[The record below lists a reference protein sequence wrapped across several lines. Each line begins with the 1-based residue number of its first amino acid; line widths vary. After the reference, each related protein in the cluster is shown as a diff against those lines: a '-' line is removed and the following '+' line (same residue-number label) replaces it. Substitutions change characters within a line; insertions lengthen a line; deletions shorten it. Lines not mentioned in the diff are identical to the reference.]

1 MNSGIYS
8 IDVKKFCEILINIAE
23 CFSAN
28 EEYLNWL
35 DGQIGDGDFGTN
47 ISRGFRKIKELL
59 QQKKELGQQDIGSI
73 LQESAMQFMQVSG
86 GASGPLIG
94 MMLLEASKVVKGK
107 KSIYVKELIEMF
119 ESMLRI
125 AKLIGGAEV
134 GDKTMVDVLQPV
146 VDEMKKII
154 EKEKNIDMVK
164 LFDLLTQ
171 TAKKYLEKTI
181 NMKAKKGRA
190 SYLGERSIGKQ
201 DPGATAIYLIIRT
214 FYETLNERK
223 SIKIIEYNKGSGTII
238 REEYLSSSN
247 GNT

>member
-1 MNSGIYS
+1 MSSEIYS
-8 IDVKKFCEILINIAE
+8 VDVKKFCEILINIAE

-47 ISRGFRKIKELL
+47 ISRGFRKIKDFL
-59 QQKKELGQQDIGSI
+59 QQKKELEQQDIGTI

-94 MMLLEASKVVKGK
+94 MMLLEASKAVKGK
-107 KSIYVKELIEMF
+107 KAIYVKELIDMF

-125 AKLIGGAEV
+125 AKLIGGAEI

-146 VDEMKKII
+146 VDEMKKTI
-154 EKEKNIDMVK
+154 EKDIDMVK

-171 TAKKYLEKTI
+171 IAKKYLEKTI
-181 NMKAKKGRA
+181 NMRAKKGRA

-223 SIKIIEYNKGSGTII
+223 SIKIVEYNKDSGAII
-238 REEYLSSSN
+238 REEYL
-247 GNT
+247 